1 MGGRVRAGDP
11 YVVGERRRELFVPGL
26 DGAIIPRI
34 ARPVTA
40 GNTISIQA
48 PVTIHASGG
57 DGQGI
62 REQVRLAFEDL
73 IARAYGD
80 YRVAL
85 ND

>member
-1 MGGRVRAGDP
+1 
-11 YVVGERRRELFVPGL
+11 VGERRRELFVPGM

-34 ARPVTA
+34 ARPAAGGGGVTI
-40 GNTISIQA
+40 NA
-48 PVTIHASGG
+48 PVTINAAGG
-57 DGQGI
+57 DAQGI

-73 IARAYGD
+73 ISRAYGD

>member
-1 MGGRVRAGDP
+1 MLAGQP
-11 YVVGERRRELFVPGL
+11 YIVGERRRELFVPGM
-26 DGAIIPRI
+26 DGAIIPRV

-40 GNTISIQA
+40 GGGVTIHA
-48 PVTIHASGG
+48 PVTINAAGG
-57 DGQGI
+57 DAMAI
-62 REQVRLAFEDL
+62 RDQVRAAFEDL

>member
-1 MGGRVRAGDP
+1 M
-11 YVVGERRRELFVPGL
+11 

-34 ARPVTA
+34 ARPAAGGGGVT
-40 GNTISIQA
+40 IQA
-48 PVTIHASGG
+48 PVTIHAGG
-57 DGQGI
+57 GNAMEI
-62 REQVRLAFEDL
+62 RDQVRMAFEDL